1 MAKLKITIF
10 NYAYI
15 NAFRIPKVRAC
26 FFVIKLSFKW
36 PKKIEFFFCSGHMIK
51 NMRNKDNK
59 KTFFT
64 SSEDRMY
71 ITVSGIIIF
80 GIKWK
85 TNLFDKAKKIQIK
98 IIIQSKNIPLS
109 KGNEKC
115 KISQTTVKD
124 IIIV

>member
-1 MAKLKITIF
+1 
-10 NYAYI
+10 
-15 NAFRIPKVRAC
+15 
-26 FFVIKLSFKW
+26 
-36 PKKIEFFFCSGHMIK
+36 MIK